1 MKKISEIMIAAIE
14 NDEKFFKERNWI
26 RSIYHRKKN
35 KFYIGINDE
44 NGHVHVITAISHHQA
59 LEKARI
65 KEQAA
70 PKSENIQIPF
80 EIIFPNFFGK
90 IDEPDVLD
98 NTLSAIK
105 LRATKCG
112 PYDYGYYYELL
123 EPDIWVSILQILNFC
138 GIENI
143 IVDKG
148 NSYYFTKVACITGC
162 LKYIDKNEYNP
173 YGSFD
178 IDIPEYLI
186 NNEFQ
191 LNRWIYKA

>member
-1 MKKISEIMIAAIE
+1 MKKISEMIIAAIE
-14 NDEKFFKERNWI
+14 DDEKFFKERNWVP
-26 RSIYHRKKN
+26 SVYHRKRN

-44 NGHVHVITAISHHQA
+44 NCHVYILTARSHHQA
-59 LEKARI
+59 LEKLRI
-65 KEQAA
+65 KEKVA
-70 PKSENIQIPF
+70 PKSENVHIPF
-80 EIIFPNFFGK
+80 ELIFPNFFGK

-98 NTLSAIK
+98 NTLSTIK

-112 PYDYGYYYELL
+112 PYDYGYYCELL
-123 EPDIWVSILQILNFC
+123 DSDIWVSILQILNFC
-138 GIENI
+138 DIENI
-143 IVDKG
+143 IADKG

-162 LKYIDKNEYNP
+162 LKYVDKNEYNR

-191 LNRWIYKA
+191 LNRWIYKV